1 MRYVDS
7 AYTLNVEE
15 LTYRIY
21 VSDALKAI
29 GNLDRRYAD
38 GIARFRNLETEKT
51 EEELEEFT
59 NDLMDEINGGSAWI

>member
-29 GNLDRRYAD
+29 GHLDRRYAD
-38 GIARFRNLETEKT
+38 TITRFRFLDETKT

-59 NDLMDEINGGSAWI
+59 NDLVDEINGGSAWI